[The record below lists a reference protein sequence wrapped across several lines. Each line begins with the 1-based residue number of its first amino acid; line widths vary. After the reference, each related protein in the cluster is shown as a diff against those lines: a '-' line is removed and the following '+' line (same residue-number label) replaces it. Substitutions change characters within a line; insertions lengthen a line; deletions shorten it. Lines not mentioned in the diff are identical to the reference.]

1 MLKSVKVINYRCLRD
16 VNVPLRPLTV
26 LVGPND
32 SGKTTLLHAVDSI
45 IRNADPNEITDHW
58 ECKTQ
63 NVIRIQAETNQG
75 QLEIR
80 QASPIR
86 EGLGLSHLFRLPSEG
101 ITTLCHGY
109 SASEEAI
116 LPIGSAGERIAALL
130 DYLLRRDRRRF
141 TLVENQL
148 RELIPGLVSIDIG
161 TPSPQLRDIEL
172 VIENGIRIRAG
183 LTSVGLRI
191 MLFFVVLAYHPHP
204 PHTILLEEPE
214 NGVHP
219 KRLADVIRLLRDLTK
234 GKYGGHAAQVILTTH
249 SPYLLD
255 SVRIEEDQVLVFHR
269 NDDGSRDAKPV
280 DAERLKDFLGE
291 FMLGEIWYN
300 ESEAGLVAA
309 QPT

>member
-1 MLKSVKVINYRCLRD
+1 MLKSVKIINYRCLRR
-16 VNVPLRPLTV
+16 VSVPLRPLTV

-32 SGKTTLLHAVDSI
+32 SGKTTLLYAVHSLI
-45 IRNADPNEITDHW
+45 GQKTPGEATDHW
-58 ECKTQ
+58 RCDSK
-63 NVIRIQAETNQG
+63 NDVLLSAETTWG
-75 QLEIR
+75 KLDLKTSEIR
-80 QASPIR
+80 PKVGPAEI
-86 EGLGLSHLFRLPSEG
+86 FRLPSDG
-101 ITTLCHGY
+101 IKTLCEGY
-109 SASEEAI
+109 DANEEKA
-116 LPIGSAGERIAALL
+116 LPIGSSGERIAALL
-130 DYLLRRDRRRF
+130 DFFLRRDRQRF
-141 TLVENQL
+141 TLVENHL
-148 RELIPGLVSIDIG
+148 RELIPGLESIAIG
-161 TPSPQLRDIEL
+161 TPDRKLRDIEL
-172 VIENGIRIRAG
+172 VIENGLRIQAG

-191 MLFFVVLAYHPHP
+191 MLFFVILAHHPNP
-204 PHTILLEEPE
+204 PRTILLEEPE

-219 KRLADVIRLLRDLTK
+219 KRLADIVRLLRDLAK

-255 SVRIEEDQVLVFHR
+255 SIHIDEDQVLVFHR